1 MTCLCVC
8 VRVRVSVCVG
18 VCECV
23 YVCVCVYICVCYCPP
38 FRGVCPNYE
47 VAEFQP
53 RKVTPPEPR
62 LCRLLLRIYTSPAP
76 PSFPAAGCPSG
87 GGIPLLPR
95 TSPPPKS
102 SVSPYSIIC
111 PNERHLSL
119 SKNTDVP
126 RLTPIHFYT
135 CPPPLRPSLFPD
147 TPTGFLLPMHSCRF
161 QYCFYLYLQLILCCL
176 LPTSP
181 NP

>member
-1 MTCLCVC
+1 MFVCVCVCVCVCLCVW
-8 VRVRVSVCVG
+8 VYVS

-135 CPPPLRPSLFPD
+135 CPPPSD
-147 TPTGFLLPMHSCRF
+147 TPSFLIRLPDSCCR
-161 QYCFYLYLQLILCCL
+161 CILAASNIAS
-176 LPTSP
+176 TSTFS
-181 NP
+181 